1 MQKKN
6 KADVQPILDPKSLVN
21 EGFIISYGKRDLSFS
36 KNQDMFIS
44 RDLKESQ
51 LCF

>member
-21 EGFIISYGKRDLSFS
+21 EGFNIWQKRSV
-36 KNQDMFIS
+36 I
-44 RDLKESQ
+44 
-51 LCF
+51 